1 MREGGLK
8 QNEREVAMSD
18 VGGGGSCFVEERKR
32 ESRID
37 VDRRK
42 CVWGGEVVWMKE
54 AEKQNIEGVLHE
66 WRRANREER
75 KKMALRVRQ
84 QWGVKKD
91 ADEL

>member
-1 MREGGLK
+1 MNLEKEKVREGGLK

-42 CVWGGEVVWMKE
+42 CVWG
-54 AEKQNIEGVLHE
+54 EK
-66 WRRANREER
+66 
-75 KKMALRVRQ
+75 
-84 QWGVKKD
+84 
-91 ADEL
+91 